1 MREPK
6 NPGPLPEQAGGG
18 SCARDHEGS
27 AGCAN
32 SRPAGRCGYVAI
44 IGRPNVGKSTLLNRL
59 ISQKLAITCH
69 KAQTTRHAILGIK
82 TIPDEGQ
89 VVFVDTPGIHQR
101 GGSALNR
108 YLNRAARAAISD
120 VDLILLVVE
129 ALRFTAEDTKALRAA
144 AEADKPVIAVVNKI
158 DEVPDKAR
166 LLPFLQGLAERHD
179 FLAVV
184 PVSAAKGDQVERL
197 LSLVVAALPEGENLF
212 PEDQLTDRSERFFAA
227 ELVREQLTRRYGD
240 ELPYCTT
247 VEIER
252 FEDQGGRYRIHALVW
267 VERPGQKAII
277 IGDRGEALK
286 AAATQ
291 ARLEMQKLFGCP
303 VHLQVWVK
311 VKKSWSS
318 DEAALASLG
327 YGDS

>member
-6 NPGPLPEQAGGG
+6 NPGPLPEQAEGGA
-18 SCARDHEGS
+18 SARDDEGS
-27 AGCAN
+27 ARRAD
-32 SRPAGRCGYVAI
+32 SPPAGRCGYVAI

-59 ISQKLAITCH
+59 LGQKLAITCH

-82 TIPDEGQ
+82 TLPEGQ
-89 VVFVDTPGIHQR
+89 AVFVDTPGIHQR

-120 VDLILLVVE
+120 VDLILWVVE

-144 AEADKPVIAVVNKI
+144 AEAGKPVIAVVNKI
-158 DEVPDKAR
+158 DQVPDKAR

-197 LSLVVAALPEGENLF
+197 LSLVVGALPEGENIF

-227 ELVREQLTRRYGD
+227 ELVREQLMRRYGD

-252 FEDQGGRYRIHALVW
+252 FEDQGGSYRIHALVW

-318 DEAALASLG
+318 DEAALTSLG